1 MARPK
6 QKNKTAGSE
15 SGHSSINTV
24 SQVDGKLIF
33 TSDGSSRPLK
43 VPKLKQELCN
53 ASKAMGHSLY
63 TISNSH
69 RSSASRERM
78 HAQGGVFD
86 KVGLGE
92 SVAAQAGLAR
102 SAGGSDRAR
111 QMVAQSH
118 AASGAHSRAP
128 RETKTGDLVA
138 SGAIAAVSD
147 PNRFREGP
155 SQESRTAVLAACHCP
170 SQPLLRPEAR

>member
-15 SGHSSINTV
+15 SGHSSIETV

-86 KVGLGE
+86 KVGLGG

-102 SAGGSDRAR
+102 TAGGSDRAR

-118 AASGAHSRAP
+118 AASGAHARAP
-128 RETKTGDLVA
+128 RETNMGDLVA

-147 PNRFREGP
+147 PNRF
-155 SQESRTAVLAACHCP
+155 
-170 SQPLLRPEAR
+170 